1 VKDDNNILGRIVVQM
16 WKRILGPA
24 LGLAMTALAA
34 GAAQAQATFFTVTYV
49 EASPKDTR
57 QATSLLRNYVAASKK
72 DDGNVGLELM
82 KGIHRPSWFVVA
94 GAWKDQK
101 AYEAHLATAHSKE
114 MGEKIKA
121 RVAAPND
128 TRQHTALSF
137 APAAA
142 GKAGVCAVT
151 HVDVIPPQR
160 ENGTAAVKQ
169 LAEDSRKH
177 AGNIRFDVFVQTNR
191 PNHFTVVECWTNRRA
206 FDTHVAAKETRAFRD
221 KLVSMTGALYDER
234 LYKAID

>member
-1 VKDDNNILGRIVVQM
+1 MI
-16 WKRILGPA
+16 
-24 LGLAMTALAA
+24 ALAA
-34 GAAQAQATFFTVTYV
+34 GPAQAQAQATFFTVTYV

-57 QATSLLRNYVAASKK
+57 QVTSLLRNYIAASKK
-72 DDGNVGLELM
+72 DDGNIGVELV
-82 KGIHRPSWFVVA
+82 KGIHRPSWFVVV

-101 AYEAHLATAHSKE
+101 AYEAHVATAHSKE
-114 MGEKIKA
+114 MSEKIKP

-128 TRQHTALSF
+128 TRQHTAISF
-137 APAAA
+137 APASSA
-142 GKAGVCAVT
+142 KAGVCAVT

-191 PNHFTVVECWTNRRA
+191 PNHFTVVECWKDRKA
-206 FDTHVAAKETRAFRD
+206 FDAHVAASETKAFRD

-234 LYKAID
+234 LYKSVD